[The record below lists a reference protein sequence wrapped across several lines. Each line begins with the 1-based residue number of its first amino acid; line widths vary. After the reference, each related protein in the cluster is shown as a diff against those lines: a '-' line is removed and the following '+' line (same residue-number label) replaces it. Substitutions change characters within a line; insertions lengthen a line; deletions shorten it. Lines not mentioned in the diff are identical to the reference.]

1 MKKGTYM
8 KIAAGVLVVLLVWW
22 FLRMRSGRRHKVIVA
37 TMPATPVALQ
47 VAGDDGDDMY
57 TTVPPMVSAAS
68 PTVAPKESYAE
79 WEPEGYD
86 EFSDVQFK
94 QDLLE

>member
-22 FLRMRSGRRHKVIVA
+22 FLRMRSGRRHKVIVSQ
-37 TMPATPVALQ
+37 MPATPMPLQ
-47 VAGDDGDDMY
+47 VVGDEGDDLY
-57 TTVPPMVSAAS
+57 TTVPPMLSAS
-68 PTVAPKESYAE
+68 PSVAPKESYAE